1 MSLLIKNIKKLIQCR
16 TEQTPFVSGK
26 DMSFVP
32 SIDNAYLFV
41 KDGKIKDFGKM
52 QELKKINT
60 DQVIDAKDR
69 MVLPSWCDSHTHI
82 VFAGNR
88 SKEFIDRIKGLSYE
102 EIAAR
107 GGGILNSAKL
117 LQNTSKEDLY
127 NQSNMR
133 INSVI
138 RQGTGAIE
146 IKSGYGLSF
155 ESELKMLQVI
165 KQIKDSSKMQ
175 VKSTF
180 LGAHAYPNEFKGNKD
195 GYINLVLNKMLPAFK
210 RENLID
216 YIDVF
221 CEKGYFSPE
230 DTERIIKEGLKYNIR
245 SKIHV
250 NQFNALGGIKIAV
263 ENNSLSVDHLEVLQD
278 DDIKILSK
286 GSTIPVVLPTCSYFL
301 GIDYAPARKLIDA
314 GLPLAIAS
322 DFNPGSSPSGNM
334 NFVISTACTKMKLTT
349 EEAINAATINGA
361 YAMGLED
368 KVGSISKD
376 KIANLIITNKI
387 NSIDEVPYNFGGNQI
402 QQSNFRRRNNFL
414 TLLIIC
420 LLLFLKFYVLKHL
433 FYQ

>member
-16 TEQTPFVSGK
+16 TEKTPFVSGK

-32 SIDNAYLFV
+32 SIDDAYLFV
-41 KDGKIKDFGKM
+41 KDGKINDFGKM

-82 VFAGNR
+82 VFAGDR

-117 LQNTSKEDLY
+117 LQNTSEEDLY
-127 NQSNMR
+127 NQSKMR
-133 INSVI
+133 INYVI

-180 LGAHAYPNEFKGNKD
+180 LGAHAYPNEFKENKD
-195 GYINLVLNKMLPAFK
+195 GYVDLVLNKMLPAFK
-210 RENLID
+210 KENLID
-216 YIDVF
+216 FIDVF

-250 NQFNALGGIKIAV
+250 NQFNVLGGIKIAV
-263 ENNSLSVDHLEVLQD
+263 ENNALSVDHLEVLQD

-368 KVGSISKD
+368 KVGSISKN
-376 KIANLIITNKI
+376 KIANLTITNKI
-387 NSIDEVPYNFGGNQI
+387 NSIDEIPYNFGGNQI
-402 QQSNFRRRNNFL
+402 HKVIL
-414 TLLIIC
+414 EGEIIS
-420 LLLFLKFYVLKHL
+420 
-433 FYQ
+433 

>member
-16 TEQTPFVSGK
+16 TEKTPFVSGK

-32 SIDNAYLFV
+32 SIDDAYLFV
-41 KDGKIKDFGKM
+41 KDGKINDFGKM

-82 VFAGNR
+82 VFSGNR

-127 NQSNMR
+127 NQSKMR

-155 ESELKMLQVI
+155 QSELKMLQVI
-165 KQIKDSSKMQ
+165 KQIKENSKMQ

-180 LGAHAYPNEFKGNKD
+180 LGAHAYPNEFKENKVEYVD
-195 GYINLVLNKMLPAFK
+195 LVLNKMLPAFK
-210 RENLID
+210 KKNLID

-221 CEKGYFSPE
+221 CEKGYFSPK

-250 NQFNALGGIKIAV
+250 NQFNILGGIKIAV
-263 ENNSLSVDHLEVLQD
+263 ENNALSVDHLEVLQV
-278 DDIKILSK
+278 DDIKVLSK
-286 GSTIPVVLPTCSYFL
+286 SSTIPVVLPTCSYFL

-402 QQSNFRRRNNFL
+402 HKVIL
-414 TLLIIC
+414 EGEIIS
-420 LLLFLKFYVLKHL
+420 
-433 FYQ
+433 

>member
-1 MSLLIKNIKKLIQCR
+1 
-16 TEQTPFVSGK
+16 
-26 DMSFVP
+26 MSFVP
-32 SIDNAYLFV
+32 SIDDAYLFV
-41 KDGKIKDFGKM
+41 KDGEIKDFGKM
-52 QELKKINT
+52 QELKMINT

-82 VFAGNR
+82 VFSGNR

-127 NQSNMR
+127 NQSKMR

-165 KQIKDSSKMQ
+165 KQIKENSKMQ

-180 LGAHAYPNEFKGNKD
+180 LGAHAYPNEFKENKD
-195 GYINLVLNKMLPAFK
+195 GYVDLVLNKMLPAFK
-210 RENLID
+210 KDNLID
-216 YIDVF
+216 FIDVF
-221 CEKGYFSPE
+221 CEKGYFSPK

-250 NQFNALGGIKIAV
+250 NQFNILGGIKIAV
-263 ENNSLSVDHLEVLQD
+263 ENNALSVDHLEVLQD

-286 GSTIPVVLPTCSYFL
+286 RSTIPVVLPTCSYFL

-387 NSIDEVPYNFGGNQI
+387 NSIDEIPYNFGGNQI
-402 QQSNFRRRNNFL
+402 HKVIL
-414 TLLIIC
+414 EGKIIS
-420 LLLFLKFYVLKHL
+420 
-433 FYQ
+433 

>member
-1 MSLLIKNIKKLIQCR
+1 MS
-16 TEQTPFVSGK
+16 V
-26 DMSFVP
+26 VP
-32 SIDNAYLFV
+32 SIDDAYLFV
-41 KDGKIKDFGKM
+41 KDGKINDFGKM

-127 NQSNMR
+127 NQSKMR

-165 KQIKDSSKMQ
+165 KQIKENSKMQ

-180 LGAHAYPNEFKGNKD
+180 LGAHAYPNQFKENKD
-195 GYINLVLNKMLPAFK
+195 GYVDLVLNKMLPAFK
-210 RENLID
+210 KENLID

-221 CEKGYFSPE
+221 CEKGYFSPK

-250 NQFNALGGIKIAV
+250 NQFNILGGVKIAV
-263 ENNSLSVDHLEVLQD
+263 ENNALSVDHLEVLQD

-387 NSIDEVPYNFGGNQI
+387 NSIDEIPYNFGGNQI
-402 QQSNFRRRNNFL
+402 HKVIL
-414 TLLIIC
+414 EGEIIS
-420 LLLFLKFYVLKHL
+420 
-433 FYQ
+433 

>member
-16 TEQTPFVSGK
+16 TDKTPFVSGK

-32 SIDNAYLFV
+32 SIDDAFLLIKN
-41 KDGKIKDFGKM
+41 GKINDFGKM

-82 VFAGNR
+82 VFSGNR

-107 GGGILNSAKL
+107 GGGILNSVKL

-127 NQSNMR
+127 NQSKMR

-180 LGAHAYPNEFKGNKD
+180 LGAHAYPNEFRGNKD
-195 GYINLVLNKMLPAFK
+195 GYIDLVLNKMLPAFK
-210 RENLID
+210 KKNLID
-216 YIDVF
+216 FIDVF

-230 DTERIIKEGLKYNIR
+230 DTERIIKEGLKYDIR

-250 NQFNALGGIKIAV
+250 NQFNVLGGIKIAV
-263 ENNSLSVDHLEVLQD
+263 ENNALSVDHLEVLQD
-278 DDIKILSK
+278 DDIKTLSK
-286 GSTIPVVLPTCSYFL
+286 GSTMPVVLPTCSYFL

-361 YAMGLED
+361 YAMGLEN
-368 KVGSISKD
+368 KVGSISRD

-387 NSIDEVPYNFGGNQI
+387 NSIDDIPYNFGGNQVYKI
-402 QQSNFRRRNNFL
+402 ILEGQ
-414 TLLIIC
+414 LIS
-420 LLLFLKFYVLKHL
+420 
-433 FYQ
+433 

>member
-1 MSLLIKNIKKLIQCR
+1 MTPGLNQKTWFNLKTMSLLIKNIKKLIQCR
-16 TEQTPFVSGK
+16 TENISFVSGK
-26 DMSFVP
+26 DMSFLP
-32 SIDNAYLFV
+32 SIDNAYLV
-41 KDGKIKDFGKM
+41 IKNGKISDFGKM
-52 QELKKINT
+52 QDFKETGFNE
-60 DQVIDAKDR
+60 VIDAKDR
-69 MVLPSWCDSHTHI
+69 MILPSWCDSHTHI

-146 IKSGYGLSF
+146 IKSGYGLSL

-165 KQIKDSSKMQ
+165 KQIKDSSKIQ

-180 LGAHAYPNEFKGNKD
+180 LGAHAYPNEFKENKD
-195 GYINLVLNKMLPAFK
+195 GYIDLVLNKMLPAFSK
-210 RENLID
+210 ENLID

-230 DTERIIKEGLKYNIR
+230 DTEKIIKEGLKYNIR

-250 NQFNALGGIKIAV
+250 NQFNVLGGVKIAV
-263 ENNSLSVDHLEVLQD
+263 ENNALSVDHLEVLQD
-278 DDIKILSK
+278 NDIKILSK

-301 GIDYAPARKLIDA
+301 GIDYAPARKLINA
-314 GLPLAIAS
+314 GLPVAIAS

-368 KVGSISKD
+368 KVGSISKG

-387 NSIDEVPYNFGGNQI
+387 NSIDDIPYNFGGNQI
-402 QQSNFRRRNNFL
+402 HKIILEGQ
-414 TLLIIC
+414 LIS
-420 LLLFLKFYVLKHL
+420 
-433 FYQ
+433 

>member
-1 MSLLIKNIKKLIQCR
+1 MIPGLNQRTWFNLKTMSLLIKNIKKLIQCR
-16 TEQTPFVSGK
+16 TENISFVSGK
-26 DMSFVP
+26 EMSFLP
-32 SIDNAYLFV
+32 SIDNAYLV
-41 KDGKIKDFGKM
+41 IKDGKINDFGKM
-52 QELKKINT
+52 QDLKET
-60 DQVIDAKDR
+60 DFNEVIDTKDR
-69 MVLPSWCDSHTHI
+69 MILPSWCDSHTHI

-88 SKEFIDRIKGLSYE
+88 SKEFIDRIQGLSYE

-146 IKSGYGLSF
+146 IKSGYGLSL

-180 LGAHAYPNEFKGNKD
+180 LGAHAYPNEFKENKD
-195 GYINLVLNKMLPAFK
+195 GYIDLVLNKMLPAFLK
-210 RENLID
+210 ENLID

-230 DTERIIKEGLKYNIR
+230 DTERIIKEGLRYNIR

-250 NQFNALGGIKIAV
+250 NQFNVLGGIKIAV
-263 ENNSLSVDHLEVLQD
+263 ENNALSVDHLEVLQD

-368 KVGSISKD
+368 KVGSISKG
-376 KIANLIITNKI
+376 KTANLIITNKI
-387 NSIDEVPYNFGGNQI
+387 NSIDDIPYNFGENQI
-402 QQSNFRRRNNFL
+402 YKIILEGQ
-414 TLLIIC
+414 LIS
-420 LLLFLKFYVLKHL
+420 
-433 FYQ
+433 

>member
-16 TEQTPFVSGK
+16 TDKTPFVSGK

-32 SIDNAYLFV
+32 SIDDAFLLIKN
-41 KDGKIKDFGKM
+41 GKINDFGKM

-82 VFAGNR
+82 VFSGNR

-107 GGGILNSAKL
+107 GGGILNSVKL

-127 NQSNMR
+127 NQSKMR

-180 LGAHAYPNEFKGNKD
+180 LGAHACPNEFRGNKD

-210 RENLID
+210 KKNLID
-216 YIDVF
+216 FIDVF

-230 DTERIIKEGLKYNIR
+230 DTERIIKEGLKYDIR

-250 NQFNALGGIKIAV
+250 NQFNVLGGIKIAV
-263 ENNSLSVDHLEVLQD
+263 ENNALSVDHLEVLQD
-278 DDIKILSK
+278 DDIKTLSK
-286 GSTIPVVLPTCSYFL
+286 GSTMPVVLPTCSYFL

-361 YAMGLED
+361 YAMGLEN

-387 NSIDEVPYNFGGNQI
+387 NSIDDIPYNFGGNQVYKI
-402 QQSNFRRRNNFL
+402 ILEGQ
-414 TLLIIC
+414 LIS
-420 LLLFLKFYVLKHL
+420 
-433 FYQ
+433 

>member
-1 MSLLIKNIKKLIQCR
+1 
-16 TEQTPFVSGK
+16 
-26 DMSFVP
+26 MSFVP
-32 SIDNAYLFV
+32 SIDDAFLLIKN
-41 KDGKIKDFGKM
+41 GKINDFGKM

-195 GYINLVLNKMLPAFK
+195 GYINLVLNKMLPTFK
-210 RENLID
+210 RDNLID

-263 ENNSLSVDHLEVLQD
+263 ENNALSVDHLEVLQD
-278 DDIKILSK
+278 DDIKTLSK
-286 GSTIPVVLPTCSYFL
+286 GSTMPVVLPTCSYFL

-368 KVGSISKD
+368 KVGSISRD

-387 NSIDEVPYNFGGNQI
+387 NSIDDIPYNFGGNQI
-402 QQSNFRRRNNFL
+402 HKVIL
-414 TLLIIC
+414 EGEIIS
-420 LLLFLKFYVLKHL
+420 
-433 FYQ
+433 

>member
-16 TEQTPFVSGK
+16 TDKTPFVSGK

-32 SIDNAYLFV
+32 SIDDAFLLIKN
-41 KDGKIKDFGKM
+41 GKINDFGKM

-82 VFAGNR
+82 VFSGNR

-107 GGGILNSAKL
+107 GGGILNSVKL

-127 NQSNMR
+127 NQSKMR

-165 KQIKDSSKMQ
+165 KQIKDISKMQ

-195 GYINLVLNKMLPAFK
+195 GYIDLVLNKMLPAFK
-210 RENLID
+210 KENLID
-216 YIDVF
+216 FIDVF

-230 DTERIIKEGLKYNIR
+230 DTERIIKEGLKYDIR

-250 NQFNALGGIKIAV
+250 NQFNVLGGIKIAV
-263 ENNSLSVDHLEVLQD
+263 ENNALSVDHLEVLQD
-278 DDIKILSK
+278 DDIKTLSK
-286 GSTIPVVLPTCSYFL
+286 GSTMPVVLPTCSYFL

-361 YAMGLED
+361 YAMGLEN
-368 KVGSISKD
+368 KVGSISRD

-387 NSIDEVPYNFGGNQI
+387 NSIDDIPYNFGGNQI
-402 QQSNFRRRNNFL
+402 YKIILEGQ
-414 TLLIIC
+414 LIS
-420 LLLFLKFYVLKHL
+420 
-433 FYQ
+433 

>member
-16 TEQTPFVSGK
+16 TENISFVSGK
-26 DMSFVP
+26 EMSFLP
-32 SIDNAYLFV
+32 SVDNAYLV
-41 KDGKIKDFGKM
+41 IKDGKINDFGKM

-82 VFAGNR
+82 VFAGDR

-117 LQNTSKEDLY
+117 LQNTSEEDLY
-127 NQSNMR
+127 NQSKMR
-133 INSVI
+133 INYVI

-180 LGAHAYPNEFKGNKD
+180 LGAHAYPNEFKENKD
-195 GYINLVLNKMLPAFK
+195 GYIDLVLNKMLPAFK
-210 RENLID
+210 KKNLID
-216 YIDVF
+216 FIDVF

-250 NQFNALGGIKIAV
+250 NQFNVLGGIKIAV
-263 ENNSLSVDHLEVLQD
+263 ENNALSVDHLEVLQD

-286 GSTIPVVLPTCSYFL
+286 VSTIPVVLPTCSYFL

-387 NSIDEVPYNFGGNQI
+387 NSIDEIPYNFGGNQI
-402 QQSNFRRRNNFL
+402 HKVIL
-414 TLLIIC
+414 EGEIIS
-420 LLLFLKFYVLKHL
+420 
-433 FYQ
+433 

>member
-1 MSLLIKNIKKLIQCR
+1 MTYGLNQRIWFNLKTMSLLIKNIKKLIQCR
-16 TEQTPFVSGK
+16 TENISFVSGK
-26 DMSFVP
+26 EMSFLP
-32 SIDNAYLFV
+32 SVDNAYLV
-41 KDGKIKDFGKM
+41 IKDGKINDFGKM

-82 VFAGNR
+82 VFAGDR

-117 LQNTSKEDLY
+117 LQNTSEEDLY
-127 NQSNMR
+127 NQSKMR
-133 INSVI
+133 INYVI

-180 LGAHAYPNEFKGNKD
+180 LGAHAYPNEFKENKD
-195 GYINLVLNKMLPAFK
+195 GYIDLVLNKMLPAFK
-210 RENLID
+210 KKNLID
-216 YIDVF
+216 FIDVF

-250 NQFNALGGIKIAV
+250 NQFNVLGGIKIAV
-263 ENNSLSVDHLEVLQD
+263 ENNALSVDHLEVLQD

-286 GSTIPVVLPTCSYFL
+286 VSTIPVVLPTCSYFL

-387 NSIDEVPYNFGGNQI
+387 NSIDEIPYNFGGNQI
-402 QQSNFRRRNNFL
+402 DKVIL
-414 TLLIIC
+414 EGEIIS
-420 LLLFLKFYVLKHL
+420 
-433 FYQ
+433 

>member
-16 TEQTPFVSGK
+16 TDKTPFVSGK

-32 SIDNAYLFV
+32 SIDDAFLLIKN
-41 KDGKIKDFGKM
+41 GKINDFGKM

-82 VFAGNR
+82 VFSGNR

-107 GGGILNSAKL
+107 GGGILNSVKL

-127 NQSNMR
+127 NQSKMR

-195 GYINLVLNKMLPAFK
+195 GYIDLVLNKMLPTFK
-210 RENLID
+210 KENLID
-216 YIDVF
+216 FIDVF

-230 DTERIIKEGLKYNIR
+230 DTERIIKEGLKYDIR

-250 NQFNALGGIKIAV
+250 NQFNVLGGIKIAV
-263 ENNSLSVDHLEVLQD
+263 ENNALSVDHLEVLQD
-278 DDIKILSK
+278 DDIKTLSK

-361 YAMGLED
+361 YAMGLEN
-368 KVGSISKD
+368 KVGSISRD

-387 NSIDEVPYNFGGNQI
+387 NSIDDIPYNFGGNQI
-402 QQSNFRRRNNFL
+402 YKIILEGQ
-414 TLLIIC
+414 LIS
-420 LLLFLKFYVLKHL
+420 
-433 FYQ
+433 

>member
-1 MSLLIKNIKKLIQCR
+1 MTPGLNQKTWFNLKTMSLLIKNIKKLIQCR
-16 TEQTPFVSGK
+16 TENISFVSGK
-26 DMSFVP
+26 DMSFLP
-32 SIDNAYLFV
+32 SIDNAYLAI
-41 KDGKIKDFGKM
+41 KDGKISDFGKM
-52 QELKKINT
+52 QDFKETGFNE
-60 DQVIDAKDR
+60 VIDAKDR
-69 MVLPSWCDSHTHI
+69 MILPSWCDSHTHI

-146 IKSGYGLSF
+146 IKSGYGLSL

-165 KQIKDSSKMQ
+165 KQIKDSSKIQ

-180 LGAHAYPNEFKGNKD
+180 LGAHAYPNEFKENKD
-195 GYINLVLNKMLPAFK
+195 GYIDLVLNKMLPAFSK
-210 RENLID
+210 ENLID

-230 DTERIIKEGLKYNIR
+230 DTAKIIKEGLNYNIR

-250 NQFNALGGIKIAV
+250 NQFNVLGGVKIAV
-263 ENNSLSVDHLEVLQD
+263 ENNALSVDHLEVLQD

-314 GLPLAIAS
+314 GLPVAIAS
-322 DFNPGSSPSGNM
+322 DYNPGSSPSGNM

-368 KVGSISKD
+368 KVGSISKG

-387 NSIDEVPYNFGGNQI
+387 NSIDDIPYNFGGNQI
-402 QQSNFRRRNNFL
+402 HKIILEGQ
-414 TLLIIC
+414 LIS
-420 LLLFLKFYVLKHL
+420 
-433 FYQ
+433 

>member
-1 MSLLIKNIKKLIQCR
+1 
-16 TEQTPFVSGK
+16 
-26 DMSFVP
+26 MSFVP
-32 SIDNAYLFV
+32 SIDDAFLLIKN
-41 KDGKIKDFGKM
+41 GKINDFGKM

-82 VFAGNR
+82 VFSGNR

-107 GGGILNSAKL
+107 GGGILNSVKL

-127 NQSNMR
+127 NQSKMR

-180 LGAHAYPNEFKGNKD
+180 LGAHAYPNEFRGNKD
-195 GYINLVLNKMLPAFK
+195 GYIDLVLNKMLPAFK
-210 RENLID
+210 KKNLID
-216 YIDVF
+216 FIDVF

-230 DTERIIKEGLKYNIR
+230 DTERIIKEGLKYDIR

-250 NQFNALGGIKIAV
+250 NQFNVLGGIKIAV
-263 ENNSLSVDHLEVLQD
+263 ENNALSVDHLEVLQD
-278 DDIKILSK
+278 DDIKTLSK

-361 YAMGLED
+361 YAMGLEN
-368 KVGSISKD
+368 KVGSISRD

-387 NSIDEVPYNFGGNQI
+387 NSIDDIPYNFGGNQI
-402 QQSNFRRRNNFL
+402 YKIILEGQ
-414 TLLIIC
+414 LIS
-420 LLLFLKFYVLKHL
+420 
-433 FYQ
+433 

>member
-250 NQFNALGGIKIAV
+250 NQFNVLGGIKIAV
-263 ENNSLSVDHLEVLQD
+263 ENNALSVDHLEVLQD

-402 QQSNFRRRNNFL
+402 HKVIL
-414 TLLIIC
+414 EGEIIS
-420 LLLFLKFYVLKHL
+420 
-433 FYQ
+433 

>member
-16 TEQTPFVSGK
+16 TEKTSFVSGK

-32 SIDNAYLFV
+32 SIDDAYLFV
-41 KDGKIKDFGKM
+41 KDGEIKDFGKM
-52 QELKKINT
+52 QELKMINT

-82 VFAGNR
+82 VFSGNR

-127 NQSNMR
+127 NQSKMR

-165 KQIKDSSKMQ
+165 KQIKENSKMQ

-180 LGAHAYPNEFKGNKD
+180 LGAHAYPNEFKENKD
-195 GYINLVLNKMLPAFK
+195 GYVDLVLNKMLPAFK
-210 RENLID
+210 KDNLID
-216 YIDVF
+216 FIDVF
-221 CEKGYFSPE
+221 CEKGYFSPK

-250 NQFNALGGIKIAV
+250 NQFNILGGIKIAV
-263 ENNSLSVDHLEVLQD
+263 ENNALSVDHLEVLQD

-314 GLPLAIAS
+314 GLPLAIAT

-387 NSIDEVPYNFGGNQI
+387 NSIDEIPYNFGGNQI
-402 QQSNFRRRNNFL
+402 HKVIL
-414 TLLIIC
+414 EGKIIP
-420 LLLFLKFYVLKHL
+420 
-433 FYQ
+433 

>member
-16 TEQTPFVSGK
+16 TDKTPFVSGK
-26 DMSFVP
+26 DMSFLP
-32 SIDNAYLFV
+32 SIDDAFLLIKN
-41 KDGKIKDFGKM
+41 GKINDFGKM

-82 VFAGNR
+82 VFSGNR

-107 GGGILNSAKL
+107 GGGILNSVKL

-127 NQSNMR
+127 NQSKMR

-195 GYINLVLNKMLPAFK
+195 GYINLVLNKMLPTFK
-210 RENLID
+210 RDNLID

-263 ENNSLSVDHLEVLQD
+263 ENNSLSVDHLEVLQN

-402 QQSNFRRRNNFL
+402 HKVIL
-414 TLLIIC
+414 EGEIIS
-420 LLLFLKFYVLKHL
+420 
-433 FYQ
+433 